1 MIRKIQFLTIILTIS
16 FFISC
21 GINKAKNVEAQFTHD
36 PLIENRDTTI
46 SPGENFFQYANNGWF
61 KTHPIPASEKTNGIF
76 LMVGDSIDNIINR
89 LCQSYGAK
97 TDLKKGSNEQK
108 IGDL

>member
-46 SPGENFFQYANNGWF
+46 SPGENYKSFSWTISGKDAATFITEAKRYVKTEETYYKGLISQTWLTNIKPDESLKLWFTILYKKNN
-61 KTHPIPASEKTNGIF
+61 
-76 LMVGDSIDNIINR
+76 
-89 LCQSYGAK
+89 
-97 TDLKKGSNEQK
+97 
-108 IGDL
+108 